1 VEEVTVKQEENN
13 FFCCDLFY
21 SRSLYLQVGWCC
33 RKLLNAMFLCLA
45 NPKKCSCPPFHH
57 YTLLYIITI
66 VQKKLAVNQSNKE
79 RYGNA
84 SLFRSCGYVTL
95 CKSAG
100 VFPYLFHPN

>member
-45 NPKKCSCPPFHH
+45 NPRKM
-57 YTLLYIITI
+57 LLSTIPSLHLIIYNNHRAEET
-66 VQKKLAVNQSNKE
+66 
-79 RYGNA
+79 G
-84 SLFRSCGYVTL
+84 
-95 CKSAG
+95 CKSIE
-100 VFPYLFHPN
+100 